1 MKGSKTRISNSF
13 IFVNV
18 ILSFKSIAFV
28 IFVILKEASIGR
40 FLIYLNNNINID
52 SEIEGGGKAF
62 YRGGSYSSTPTL
74 WAIQLKT

>member
-52 SEIEGGGKAF
+52 SEIEGGGQSF
-62 YRGGSYSSTPTL
+62 LQGG
-74 WAIQLKT
+74 QL